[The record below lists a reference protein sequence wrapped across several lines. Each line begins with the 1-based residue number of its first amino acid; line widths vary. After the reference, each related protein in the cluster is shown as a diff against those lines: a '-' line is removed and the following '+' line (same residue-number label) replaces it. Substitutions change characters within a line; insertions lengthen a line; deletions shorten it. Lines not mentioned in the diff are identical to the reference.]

1 MTYVKKKI
9 FFAKGS
15 KIMKIARD
23 SMIKSQL
30 FGGLPAEHI
39 TEIEKIA
46 VAKHFSKGESI
57 FADGDEG
64 SGFYLVVEGTVNVYK
79 LSPDGKEQIL
89 HIVKEGDTIG
99 AVPVFSG
106 KSFPANARA
115 ITKSHL
121 LFFDRQKFIQLITD
135 KPALT
140 MNLLALLAMRLRE
153 FTIQVENLSLKE
165 IPGRLA
171 AYLLYLSKEQDN
183 RDLVKLNISKA
194 QLANILGTGPE
205 SLSRALG
212 NMKSR
217 KLIEEEGANIRLLNR
232 ELLEQLAEKGKDS
245 R

>member
-1 MTYVKKKI
+1 MKK
-9 FFAKGS
+9 
-15 KIMKIARD
+15 ARD
-23 SMIKSQL
+23 MMIKSQL
-30 FGGLPAEHI
+30 FGGLPNQYI

-46 VAKHFSKGESI
+46 VDKHFNKGDAI
-57 FADGDEG
+57 FYDGDEG
-64 SGFYLVVEGTVNVYK
+64 IGFYLVVAGSVNVYK
-79 LSPDGKEQIL
+79 LSPEGKEQIL

-106 KSFPANARA
+106 KSFPANAKA
-115 ITKSHL
+115 ISKSHL
-121 LFFDRQKFIQLITD
+121 LFFDRKKFIQLITN

-140 MNLLALLAMRLRE
+140 MNILALLAMRLRE

-171 AYLLYLSKEQDN
+171 SYLLYLSQEQESK
-183 RDLVKLNISKA
+183 DLIKLNISKV

-217 KLIEEEGANIRLLNR
+217 KLIEEEGANIRLINR
-232 ELLEQLAEKGKDS
+232 ELLEELAGKGKDS